1 MNNATEDVVQQG
13 RPIAEW
19 AGARLCLAQGKVH
32 VARALLAVR
41 RGDRLSA
48 ETLLVNAQRELARA
62 EIAANEL
69 SRAK

>member
-1 MNNATEDVVQQG
+1 MSNATEDVVHQG

-19 AGARLCLAQGKVH
+19 AGARLCLAQGKIN

-41 RGDRLSA
+41 RGDRLAA
-48 ETLLVNAQRELARA
+48 ETLLIHAQRELARA

>member
-1 MNNATEDVVQQG
+1 MSDGTDIVVQQG

-41 RGDRLSA
+41 RGDRLTA
-48 ETLLVNAQRELARA
+48 EVLLVNAQRDLARA
-62 EIAANEL
+62 EIVAGEL
-69 SRAK
+69 TRTK

>member
-1 MNNATEDVVQQG
+1 VTGTDEAVQQG

-19 AGARLCLAQGKVH
+19 AGARLCLAQGKVA

-41 RGDRLSA
+41 RGDRLTA
-48 ETLLVNAQRELARA
+48 EVLLVNAQRDLARA

>member
-41 RGDRLSA
+41 RGDRLTA
-48 ETLLVNAQRELARA
+48 EVLLVNTQRDLARA